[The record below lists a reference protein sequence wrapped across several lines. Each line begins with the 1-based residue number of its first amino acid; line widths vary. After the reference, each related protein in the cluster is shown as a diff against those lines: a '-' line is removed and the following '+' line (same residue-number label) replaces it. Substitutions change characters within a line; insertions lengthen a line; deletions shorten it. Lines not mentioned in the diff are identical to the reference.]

1 MMLAALLLLQAAPAP
16 AADEVVVIGER
27 LEKNWAAK
35 FRSGAKGMQCKVT
48 RSTGDA
54 EIDRI
59 GCVAMEACTPIFQS
73 RTAATDQRGIRP
85 EVKKMMQT
93 SLNAEFTNCVKRE
106 RTAGIAA
113 LVAQRKVQ

>member
-1 MMLAALLLLQAAPAP
+1 MMLAALLLLQAASAT
-16 AADEVVVIGER
+16 AADEVVVIGRR
-27 LEKNWAAK
+27 LDSWEAK
-35 FRSGAKGMQCKVT
+35 FRSGRKGKQCRVT

-59 GCVAMEACTPIFQS
+59 GCVAMEACMPIFQS
-73 RTAATDQRGIRP
+73 RTAATNDRGIRP

-93 SLNAEFTNCVKRE
+93 SLYAELTTCVKRE

-113 LVAQRKVQ
+113 LVARRKVQ